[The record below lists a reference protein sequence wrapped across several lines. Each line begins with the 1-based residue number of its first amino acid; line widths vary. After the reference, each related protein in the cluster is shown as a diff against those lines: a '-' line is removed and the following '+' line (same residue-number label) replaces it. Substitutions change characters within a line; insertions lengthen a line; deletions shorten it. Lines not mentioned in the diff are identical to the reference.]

1 MHPSKPGSRKI
12 RALSEAFIGEQYL
25 IKRAKSRIRDQRSES
40 KLRERRNRS
49 AELFRKS
56 EGEGSF
62 ASFEQSEAKAG
73 QFVS

>member
-1 MHPSKPGSRKI
+1 LHPSKPGSRKI